1 MRIDIHGRNLPVT
14 PPLRQYAERKLQRV
28 ERFLSRESFLDVEL
42 SVEKNPRIAESQVAE
57 ATLTTRGE
65 TLRAR
70 HAATDMYAA
79 IDGLVDRVKRQ
90 AMDYH
95 ERRQHGRPHHAP
107 AKAAVAGAGD
117 DEAEELE
124 EEEAE
129 LGGEV
134 SSLAEEE

>member
-14 PPLRQYAERKLQRV
+14 APLRQYAERKLQRV

-65 TLRAR
+65 VLRAR

-95 ERRQHGRPHHAP
+95 ERRQHGRPHHAVD
-107 AKAAVAGAGD
+107 KAAAAAAGDEDVDLEDVEVAG
-117 DEAEELE
+117 
-124 EEEAE
+124 
-129 LGGEV
+129 EV
-134 SSLAEEE
+134 GSLADEE